1 MKGVY
6 GRIIVCSI
14 SICMCMLL
22 ISVPGFGAE
31 KVISLRFADFMPST
45 SDQVVLAK
53 EWASEVEKRT
63 GGRVKVTVY
72 PGSTLMP
79 VA

>member
-1 MKGVY
+1 MKDVY
-6 GRIIVCSI
+6 GRILVCSI
-14 SICMCMLL
+14 SMLML
-22 ISVPGFGAE
+22 ILLVSTPSFSAE
-31 KVISLRFADFMPST
+31 KVISLRFAHFMPTT